1 MLKISLRQSV
11 TTGIVFGLLSTG
23 ASAVNFDIGG
33 GDLRSA
39 LNAYAA
45 QTGVTLMVSDEAIK
59 GVRSEGV
66 QGDLTNDAAL
76 AHLLAGTG
84 FIAEHHS
91 GGVAVV
97 RTHSERSDA
106 APLLEVA
113 QAAPVGRAVVET
125 VTVTSSKLGGA
136 DVQIHSHFD
145 HRALPGAIDRDAN
158 CGRPRSGEASAEPD
172 VHRRRTSP
180 DTALIFAASARR
192 RFRSRPIQPSRSR
205 LNDIPFIRNHF
216 FEQEF
221 YDLSQAEVLRGP
233 QGTLYGRNATAGV
246 VNVISAKPTDQFEAM
261 ASGESA
267 IITTTL
273 RRYDQPAYR

>member
-23 ASAVNFDIGG
+23 ASAANFDIGG

-113 QAAPVGRAVVET
+113 QAAPVGHARRRDRNRHVFETGRCRCSVHSDFDYRA
-125 VTVTSSKLGGA
+125 
-136 DVQIHSHFD
+136 Q
-145 HRALPGAIDRDAN
+145 PGAIDGDAN
-158 CGRPRSGEASAEPD
+158 GGWPRSREAGAEPD
-172 VHRRRTSP
+172 VHRRRISP
-180 DTALIFAASARR
+180 ATAFSIRGIGTQAISVTTDPAVAVA
-192 RFRSRPIQPSRSR
+192 

-221 YDLSQAEVLRGP
+221 YDRQSGGSPAR
-233 QGTLYGRNATAGV
+233 TAGHALRPQRDRGRCQSRYPP
-246 VNVISAKPTDQFEAM
+246 NLPISSRQWHRADT
-261 ASGESA
+261 
-267 IITTTL
+267 
-273 RRYDQPAYR
+273 R